1 MRSKF
6 TPWDTFQAVVTDI
19 VTFCKSWRYPIKSTL
34 MGLIPYS
41 IESLCLNF
49 ALFTRWPQPLKRFHF
64 ENYFIYLRNTLKVF
78 PFIHLGCLFYILI
91 CNFKCWKY
99 YFYVADN
106 YCSKCKIK
114 FSCNSYRFPYWTKI
128 N

>member
-1 MRSKF
+1 
-6 TPWDTFQAVVTDI
+6 
-19 VTFCKSWRYPIKSTL
+19 

-91 CNFKCWKY
+91 CFSNVESTILCRRLLLFK
-99 YFYVADN
+99 V
-106 YCSKCKIK
+106 
-114 FSCNSYRFPYWTKI
+114 
-128 N
+128 